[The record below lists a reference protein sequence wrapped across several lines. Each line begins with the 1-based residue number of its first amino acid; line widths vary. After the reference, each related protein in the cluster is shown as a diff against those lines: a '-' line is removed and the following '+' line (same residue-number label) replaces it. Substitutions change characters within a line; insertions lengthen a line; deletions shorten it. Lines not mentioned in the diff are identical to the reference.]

1 MFQTY
6 RLAFELGHGLIGSM
20 SALRGILC
28 LFCFFHASIVIGR
41 PGDLDTGFGGDGILS
56 ISAGQWDSGP
66 CQLTTLAEGKSLVA
80 CSLRNGIMYREFV
93 IMRRLADGSPDV
105 AFGSQGRVVVPLGA
119 GWHVLR
125 SMVVQADQKILVAG
139 NTGFGA
145 ESEFVMARLNPD
157 GSLDTTFGV
166 GGKVVTRVASGGR
179 ECGQIVLQPD
189 GKIVM
194 AGSAYEQDYL
204 TRFVLIRY
212 MADGSLDVE
221 FGNAGKV
228 VTSVGSTAAWANSV
242 AVMPD
247 GRIVVGGRKWDGTM
261 YYNSVLACYAADGSL
276 DASFGNGGLVVTSFG
291 SRDDEFK
298 SIKIG
303 AGGLIVAAG
312 YAVSAQSCGFLIARY
327 APDGSLDPGFGSPLI
342 GRTITALTSN
352 ASGLTDGAHDVI
364 LQSDS
369 KIVAVGVSQGGNQP
383 KFTMLRYTEAGI
395 LDTTFD
401 GDGKLFLS
409 SGLGLDQVTLH
420 DGKIYASG
428 MADAPADGSMKRIEV
443 VRVDDLGRSD
453 TQFGADGVTTH
464 AISRNSTEVND
475 VIISRSGKILTCGST
490 HNGTN
495 LDVAVMRLLPDGTL
509 DGTFGLGDGAVVTE
523 AGSTTD
529 AARTMAEQ
537 PDGKIVVAGYA
548 SNGVDA
554 DGLDLDFVVLRYHA
568 DGSLDT
574 GFGSGGR
581 VITPVGSHND
591 EAYAVVVQ
599 PDGKIVAAGYA
610 TTAEVSRHFALV
622 RYLTDG
628 SLDSSF
634 GNGGKVITAVGWSDS
649 ISSLLLTADGSIIT
663 AGHAWN
669 GPASDFA
676 VARYLADGSLDSAFG
691 DGGKLLIDVG
701 GTSDWCHQ
709 MVLLAD
715 GRLLLAGSTFRGG
728 NYDAALV
735 RCMSSGMLDPT
746 FGSGGKV
753 VFPVSSGFDEIT
765 GLIVQPDGKIVV
777 GGSAGSSMFAMRF
790 NSDGTSDKGFGE
802 NGVMPAPLGFS
813 NYGSSCI
820 MQSDGK
826 IVLGGSA
833 MIDGISHALVC
844 RLEGGVSAPWVGALA
859 SAVEIT
865 TSSARLTGLVNAN
878 EVSTTVWFETGESS
892 NYGLDLP
899 VILTPDD
906 GTADQQAS
914 IVLSGLLP
922 GRTYH
927 YRLTAMSLGG
937 TTRSADASFTTLSR
951 HQEWRRHHFGTSE
964 SAGDAAHE
972 ADPDADGVS
981 NLLEWAIG
989 GDPTIPTRL
998 QHSAEVEG
1006 DLIKFHY
1013 TRNVSAL
1020 NEGVGYLV
1028 EWSDTLSAGSWSS
1041 AGVVQHILAQTG
1053 GVGVG
1058 SQLMVATLPKGGAGQ
1073 RFVRLRVPPAP

>member
-1 MFQTY
+1 M
-6 RLAFELGHGLIGSM
+6 
-20 SALRGILC
+20 
-28 LFCFFHASIVIGR
+28 
-41 PGDLDTGFGGDGILS
+41 P
-56 ISAGQWDSGP
+56 AGQWDDGP
-66 CQLTTLAEGKSLVA
+66 CQISVLVGGKQLSA
-80 CSLRNGIMYREFV
+80 CSLRNNLIYREFV
-93 IMRRLADGSPDV
+93 IMRRLADGGPDPT
-105 AFGSQGRVVVPLGA
+105 FGSQGRVVVPLGA

-157 GSLDTTFGV
+157 GSMDTTFGV

-204 TRFVLIRY
+204 TRFVLVRY
-212 MADGSLDVE
+212 LADGSLDGD

-247 GRIVVGGRKWDGTM
+247 GRIVVGGKKGDGTM
-261 YYNSVLACYAADGSL
+261 YYNSVLACYTADGSL

-327 APDGSLDPGFGSPLI
+327 APNGSLDPGFGSPLI

-364 LQSDS
+364 LQSDG

-383 KFTMLRYTEAGI
+383 RFTILRYTEAGI

-409 SGLGLDQVTLH
+409 SGMGLDQVTLH
-420 DGKIYASG
+420 DGKISASG
-428 MADAPADGSMKRIEV
+428 IAYDPREAGMMQIEV

-453 TQFGADGVTTH
+453 DHFGADGVTMH
-464 AISRNSTEVND
+464 AISGKSTEVSD
-475 VIISRSGKILTCGST
+475 VIISPSGKILTCGST

-495 LDVAVMRLLPDGTL
+495 LDVAVMRLLPDGTR
-509 DGTFGLGDGAVVTE
+509 DGTFGLGDGTVVTE
-523 AGSTTD
+523 AGPTTD

-676 VARYLADGSLDSAFG
+676 VARYLANGSLDSAFG

-715 GRLLLAGSTFRGG
+715 GRLLLAGSIFRGG

-735 RCMSSGMLDPT
+735 RCLSSGMLDPT

-777 GGSAGSSMFAMRF
+777 GGSTGSSMLAMRF
-790 NSDGTSDKGFGE
+790 NSDGTPDKGFGVD
-802 NGVMPAPLGFS
+802 GMMPAPIGFY
-813 NYGSSCI
+813 NYGTSCA

-826 IVLGGSA
+826 IVLGGWAS
-833 MIDGISHALVC
+833 IDGIAQAVVC
-844 RLEGGVSAPWVGALA
+844 RLEGGVSAPWVAPLP
-859 SAVEIT
+859 SIEDIS

-878 EVSTTVWFETGESS
+878 EVSTTVWFETGESP

-899 VILTPDD
+899 ILLTPED
-906 GTADQQAS
+906 GTADQPAS

-927 YRLTAMSLGG
+927 YRLTATSLGG
-937 TTRSADASFTTLSR
+937 TTRSASASFSTLTR
-951 HQEWRRHHFGTSE
+951 HENWRRAYFGQSGN
-964 SAGDAAHE
+964 AGNAAND
-972 ADPDADGVS
+972 ADPDGDGIS
-981 NLLEWAIG
+981 NLLEWAFG
-989 GDPTIPTRL
+989 LVPTIPTKL
-998 QHSAEVEG
+998 PQSVAVEA
-1006 DLIKFHY
+1006 DVMNFHY
-1013 TRNVSAL
+1013 IRNVSAVE
-1020 NEGVGYLV
+1020 EGIGYIV

-1041 AGVVQHILAQTG
+1041 SGVVQHIVAETG
-1053 GVGVG
+1053 GIGVG
-1058 SQLMVATLPKGGAGQ
+1058 SQQMVATLPRGTAGQ
-1073 RFVRLRVPPAP
+1073 RFVRLCVTPAP